1 MQSKQVSCRQ
11 LLQQVLRTSVSMP
24 GRRKPPLVQC
34 VVCGEQYRSRYR
46 GCNPRC
52 SAHRPSAAPA
62 DSLLPDELS
71 RLQLDPVP
79 SVDDWSITGRKY
91 GEALGLLHAA
101 VPAPYSRTHSKEDA
115 VVIANVLLP
124 AELLMLILKNLSWS
138 ELVSPVCRVCHRWL
152 DGACDLAC
160 ASSQPRGGGP
170 FLHNKRYG
178 NVLDGASCE
187 IICQAHFYDAATSL
201 DQPPQAEREDLEW
214 LLEGESDEQEAAQR
228 STNPNRRT
236 VRRKSIT
243 RHHRH
248 SAYAPSHPR
257 LGRGAILSRSSCQ

>member
-1 MQSKQVSCRQ
+1 MWHVNGCMWVSSQGYCLGLFHESRRRYSCSLYGSCSRMHASKQVSCRQ

-124 AELLMLILKNLSWS
+124 
-138 ELVSPVCRVCHRWL
+138 R
-152 DGACDLAC
+152 
-160 ASSQPRGGGP
+160 
-170 FLHNKRYG
+170 
-178 NVLDGASCE
+178 
-187 IICQAHFYDAATSL
+187 
-201 DQPPQAEREDLEW
+201 
-214 LLEGESDEQEAAQR
+214 
-228 STNPNRRT
+228 
-236 VRRKSIT
+236 
-243 RHHRH
+243 
-248 SAYAPSHPR
+248 
-257 LGRGAILSRSSCQ
+257 